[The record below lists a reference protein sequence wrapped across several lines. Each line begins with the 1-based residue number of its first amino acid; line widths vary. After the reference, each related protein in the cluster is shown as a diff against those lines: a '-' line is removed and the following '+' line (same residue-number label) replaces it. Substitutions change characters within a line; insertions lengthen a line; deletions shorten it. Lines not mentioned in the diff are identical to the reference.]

1 MILNSGK
8 KLKHLVLLLS
18 TIVFLSV
25 GCNSNDN
32 QKLVIA
38 TAANAQYAIREIAE
52 DFKNKTGNDYALII
66 SSSGKHTAQIEAGAP
81 YDIFISADL
90 KFPQKLFEAGLTTDA
105 PKIYGYGK
113 LVLWSMYESIDVSVN
128 GLSVQSLEHIAMPN
142 PKTAPYGRAAK
153 EFLEHY
159 NLYHDLS
166 SKLVFGSSVAQT
178 SQFILSKSAELGFTA
193 ASVVMSETMNNNGHW
208 QEIELDSYT
217 PITQGAVLIKSSSI
231 PEISQQFYDY
241 LFSEKAGEVLLK
253 HGYTL
258 NNSSI

>member
-113 LVLWSMYESIDVSVN
+113 LVLWSIM
-128 GLSVQSLEHIAMPN
+128 
-142 PKTAPYGRAAK
+142 RA
-153 EFLEHY
+153 L
-159 NLYHDLS
+159 
-166 SKLVFGSSVAQT
+166 T
-178 SQFILSKSAELGFTA
+178 
-193 ASVVMSETMNNNGHW
+193 
-208 QEIELDSYT
+208 
-217 PITQGAVLIKSSSI
+217 
-231 PEISQQFYDY
+231 
-241 LFSEKAGEVLLK
+241 
-253 HGYTL
+253 
-258 NNSSI
+258 